1 MIFNDFG
8 DIQILLGPVLE
19 HWNRPTYW
27 AFLRNSII
35 FGIVSNSSIFLG
47 KVGAEPPEDC
57 VPRWSPAGV

>member
-1 MIFNDFG
+1 MVFNDFG

-35 FGIVSNSSIFLG
+35 FGIVRQRESETSR
-47 KVGAEPPEDC
+47 V
-57 VPRWSPAGV
+57 V